1 MLAAVETSARDAWSV
16 EEAFIMMARQ
26 LLLQNGMSVKQDD
39 SEAAARVLLRTN
51 SHTVS
56 LSSPSSTHDSKKPCE
71 C

>member
-16 EEAFIMMARQ
+16 EEAFVMMARQ
-26 LLLQNGMSVKQDD
+26 LLLQNGMNVKQDASD
-39 SEAAARVLLRTN
+39 AAAHVLLRTN

-56 LSSPSSTHDSKKPCE
+56 LSSSSSTHDSKKPCE